1 MSILFSTEGMEAY
14 LADSNDLEKIIE
26 IETHPENY
34 DYTWHNTKEEYLELI
49 ENKSLYL
56 TTFRKKGQS
65 KIMGYSIM
73 VYDSKADSLELR
85 RMAVMEKNN
94 GYGQEIIQ
102 GIKKFAFT
110 DLNAHR
116 LWLDVFTFNYRAIYI
131 YEKLNFKRER
141 TLRDI
146 YKDHRGYHSQHI
158 YSMLSSE
165 YSSEKT
171 SQP

>member
-1 MSILFSTEGMEAY
+1 MSFLFSTERIQVH
-14 LADSNDLEKIIE
+14 LSKSNDLERIIE
-26 IETHPENY
+26 IETDPENY
-34 DYTWHNTKEEYLELI
+34 DYTWHNTREEYLELMEDESI
-49 ENKSLYL
+49 YL
-56 TTFRKKGQS
+56 TAFRKKGHS
-65 KIMGYSIM
+65 EIIGYSIM
-73 VYDSKADSLELR
+73 AHDPKADSLELR
-85 RMAVMEKNN
+85 RMAVMEKNK

-131 YEKLNFKRER
+131 YEKLNFKREG

-158 YSMLSSE
+158 YSMLSEE
-165 YSSEKT
+165 YFKF
-171 SQP
+171 